1 MSAVANW
8 SYTATATHW
17 ARTARDGWGG
27 AMTFAAPAT
36 FSCDY
41 ASEARTERDAT
52 GQEFTTRH
60 TLWTERSSI
69 KRGDFV
75 IIGASA
81 ATDPTVVQ
89 GAEEVRSVK
98 RSADTFDRTADDY
111 AVMT

>member
-17 ARTARDGWGG
+17 PRTARDGWRGG
-27 AMTFAAPAT
+27 ASFGAPVA
-36 FSCDY
+36 FLCDY
-41 ASEARTERDAT
+41 SSEARTERDGT

-60 TLWTERSSI
+60 TFWTERATI
-69 KRGDFV
+69 KRGDFLL
-75 IIGASA
+75 IGTST

-98 RSADTFDRTADDY
+98 RSADTFERRADDY
-111 AVMT
+111 TVMT